1 MESHS
6 REPEKRKAQT
16 KLSEQLTLLV
26 HGQEGL
32 ELAKKTTSILFSG
45 DDVTDTLAV
54 MSKYEI
60 ITPRV
65 VSFS

>member
-16 KLSEQLTLLV
+16 KLAEQLTLLV